1 MEPSDIVLLILAVLC
16 PPGSV
21 ALKRGLNRE
30 FIICMGLT
38 LLFWVPGIAFSWYL
52 IFKYPLANFRRRGST
67 GQYHTIEDGLRRHSL
82 TSTAGSGD
90 DSPYRSEEDD
100 SRSTTMTSETAAAAE
115 TAAATAAVSTQ
126 PEQSLQRHLSS
137 GRSKKHRRAR
147 KSSRSNPS
155 RGSTSNSRSSSA
167 LQEAARNYAMR
178 QQQRQQSNSVKKWFV
193 DHFYFADPTQVPPSS
208 EREPLSNEQHEL
220 SSNR

>member
-21 ALKRGLNRE
+21 ALKRGLNRD
-30 FIICMGLT
+30 FIVCMGLT

-52 IFKYPLANFRRRGST
+52 IFKHPLENFRRRGST

-82 TSTAGSGD
+82 TSTAGSAD

-100 SRSTTMTSETAAAAE
+100 SRSTTMTSEIAAS
-115 TAAATAAVSTQ
+115 AAATSQ
-126 PEQSLQRHLSS
+126 PLQSLQKTPST
-137 GRSKKHRRAR
+137 GRSKKSRRSR
-147 KSSRSNPS
+147 KNSRSNAS
-155 RGSTSNSRSSSA
+155 RGSTSNSRSSSSA

-178 QQQRQQSNSVKKWFV
+178 HQQRQQSNSVKKWFV
-193 DHFYFADPTQVPPSS
+193 DHFYFADPTQVPPST
-208 EREPLSNEQHEL
+208 ERESIPHSNEQHEL
-220 SSNR
+220 ANTR

>member
-38 LLFWVPGIAFSWYL
+38 LLFWVPGI
-52 IFKYPLANFRRRGST
+52 GST